1 MLDTFR
7 PRPLDW
13 LVYAFYADVV
23 GWSAPDR
30 KISQVVDDRT
40 RSWNLRNTDGPGR
53 ILHSL
58 QKVSLI
64 VRIRRLVDMAK
75 DILSVGGFT
84 IIRRIGNGARS
95 TIYLATDEEDGSV
108 VALKRLIYEKPEDHR
123 VFEQTEMEYQ
133 VAKKIDHPYVR
144 KCYKLQKIRS
154 MFRVR
159 ELLLSM
165 EHFDGKTLEESTT
178 LSLGDVLLVFRMV
191 ATGLN
196 AMHQQGYVHCD
207 MKPNNILISKT
218 GTIKIIDLGQSCPI
232 GTIKSRIQG
241 TPDYIAPEQVRRK
254 TLGPQDRHFQPRRH
268 DVLGPDRQ
276 ERADPDPQEVQERLG
291 RRTTPRN
298 ASPRTSSRASCPWAS
313 RSWSWTASR
322 RTRPSGLPA

>member
-1 MLDTFR
+1 
-7 PRPLDW
+7 
-13 LVYAFYADVV
+13 
-23 GWSAPDR
+23 
-30 KISQVVDDRT
+30 
-40 RSWNLRNTDGPGR
+40 
-53 ILHSL
+53 
-58 QKVSLI
+58 
-64 VRIRRLVDMAK
+64 MAK

-95 TIYLATDEEDGSV
+95 TIYLATDEQDGSV
-108 VALKRLIYEKPEDHR
+108 VALKRLIFERPEDHR
-123 VFEQTEMEYQ
+123 VFEQTETEYK
-133 VAKKIDHPYVR
+133 VALKIDHPYVR

-165 EHFDGKTLEESTT
+165 EHFEGNTLEETTT

-196 AMHQQGYVHCD
+196 AMHHRGFVHCD
-207 MKPNNILISKT
+207 MKPNNILINKS

-254 TLGPQDRHFQPRRH
+254 TLGPKTDIFNLGATMYWALTGKNVPTLIPKKNGLRAVPTPKCLAPHELKRQLPVGVSKLVMDCVKEDPAERPANMM
-268 DVLGPDRQ
+268 DVISRLDLMIHSIFGSKI
-276 ERADPDPQEVQERLG
+276 RAN
-291 RRTTPRN
+291 RN
-298 ASPRTSSRASCPWAS
+298 ASDNH
-313 RSWSWTASR
+313 RSAQ
-322 RTRPSGLPA
+322 